1 MFIELTLANDSN
13 VLINI
18 DSIASIQPYDEKEGE
33 ELMNDASVQEAI
45 SELGEL
51 FGQTISSKVKDI
63 MELTKGTK
71 SIITI
76 NTCAKDQET
85 KNIYVKETYDKIKHM
100 ISSHNDIIDWEY
112 KPGTIHSQG

>member
-18 DSIASIQPYDEKEGE
+18 DSIASIQPYDEKESE
-33 ELMNDASVQEAI
+33 ELMDDASVQEAI
-45 SELGEL
+45 SDLGDL
-51 FGQTISSKVKDI
+51 FGQTISNKIKDI
-63 MELTKGTK
+63 MDLTKSTK

-85 KNIYVKETYDKIKHM
+85 KNIFVKETYDEIKHM
-100 ISSHNDIIDWEY
+100 ISSNNKIIDWKY
-112 KPGTIHSQG
+112 KPGTIHSYG

>member
-45 SELGEL
+45 SELGDL
-51 FGQTISSKVKDI
+51 FGEAISSKVKDI

-85 KNIYVKETYDKIKHM
+85 KSIYVKETYDEIKHM
-100 ISSHNDIIDWEY
+100 ISSYHDVIDWQC
-112 KPGTIHSQG
+112 KPGTIHSYG